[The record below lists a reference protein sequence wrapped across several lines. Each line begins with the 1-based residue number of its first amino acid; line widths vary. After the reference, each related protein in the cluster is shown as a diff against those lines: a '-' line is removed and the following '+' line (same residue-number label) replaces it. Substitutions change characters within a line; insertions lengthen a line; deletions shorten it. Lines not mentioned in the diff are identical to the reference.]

1 MWTVVIM
8 LPKLLSDLKVMR
20 SKDVSRWYGEVMG
33 AWGSLNSSTSELSPT
48 LWRNLGYWHDRA
60 ESLDQAATNLA
71 TKLADAAEVRPGCDV
86 LDVGCG
92 LGESTFLLRE
102 RLDNGTGVPGGR
114 LTGLDIT
121 EQHIAV
127 AVARRTDDRPEFVLG
142 SAVQLPFDDQSFD
155 RILALECAFH
165 FPDRRRFFAEA
176 LRVLRPGGVLG
187 MADVVVARRPAKA
200 RQWMNAAVPRWARVR
215 MDRLGAMILKTPS
228 ENLVTLP
235 QYLDQLRAAGLVT
248 SSSEDISD
256 RVFPYFRKHW
266 RTSNDRVAQEHA
278 LRSGGLDA
286 ALAHA
291 HASAWRRQMRIFM
304 LSWPISEYV
313 IVTARKPGGSTHP
326 A

>member
-1 MWTVVIM
+1 M

-33 AWGSLNSSTSELSPT
+33 AWGSLNHSNGELAPM
-48 LWRNLGYWHDRA
+48 LWRNLGYWRDRS

-71 TKLADAAEVRPGCDV
+71 TRLADAARVRPGCDV

-102 RLDNGTGVPGGR
+102 RLDNGSGRPGGR

-121 EQHIAV
+121 AQHIAV
-127 AVARRTDDRPEFVLG
+127 ATARRTGDRPEFVLG
-142 SAVQLPFDDQSFD
+142 SAAELPFEDESFD
-155 RILALECAFH
+155 RVLALECAFH

-187 MADVVVARRPAKA
+187 MADVVVARRPARL
-200 RQWMNAAVPRWARVR
+200 RQWMNAAAPRWASSR
-215 MDRLGAMILKTPS
+215 MDQLGSTILKTPS
-228 ENLVTLP
+228 QNLVTLP

-256 RVFPYFRKHW
+256 HVFPYFREYW
-266 RTSNDRVAQEHA
+266 RTSNDRVAQERA

-286 ALAHA
+286 EVAHA

-313 IVTARKPGGSTHP
+313 IVTARKPGGSAYP
-326 A
+326 NG